1 MSVPVNAE
9 YPRALPGQWTVVAIS
24 RGWGPGRGLAPLA
37 RTYPMVQCIDEV
49 DAGSGLFD
57 GSPGQWTVVG
67 ITPGGGDRG
76 GGSPPPRRRRN
87 SQNPPHSPPPARPPA
102 SFPAP
107 SGGGGSVWRYPGKT
121 LSGQRRLCLG
131 ERSSPIRANV
141 QYGDSRGYRLQ
152 FRRRTS
158 FSGTIGRSAVNRPSP
173 RETVLI
179 LVGGQSLR
187 ARPVRTRCS
196 SCGASAPICPGC
208 R

>member
-1 MSVPVNAE
+1 
-9 YPRALPGQWTVVAIS
+9 
-24 RGWGPGRGLAPLA
+24 LA

-49 DAGSGLFD
+49 DAGSGLFA

-76 GGSPPPRRRRN
+76 GGLPPPRRRRN
-87 SQNPPHSPPPARPPA
+87 SQNPPHSPHPAPPPA
-102 SFPAP
+102 SSPAP